1 LPYIAQNGI
10 QFSRGATG
18 HVASNTVSATPT
30 RRPTATLTTMALRSL
45 QEQYQLAIDPGR
57 FLLSCLSE
65 SLIDVPFPG
74 AGDPCEGH
82 NVD

>member
-1 LPYIAQNGI
+1 
-10 QFSRGATG
+10 
-18 HVASNTVSATPT
+18 
-30 RRPTATLTTMALRSL
+30 
-45 QEQYQLAIDPGR
+45 
-57 FLLSCLSE
+57 LLSCLSE